1 MRLKG
6 RVAIVTGGGRGIGKA
21 IALTFAREGA
31 EVAVTAR
38 TESEISAVADEIRTL
53 GRKAAAVPCDVTQE
67 GSVNAMVERVV
78 KELGEPYILVNN
90 AGVMIVGDVASVEAD
105 NWIYGITVSLTGAFL
120 CSKAVLKYM
129 ILRRGGKIINMASR
143 AAKISSPHVSSYSAA
158 KFGLIGLTKSLS
170 DEVKKLGIN
179 VNAICPGFVD
189 TKMVR
194 DGVGSEQSWVPSPIC
209 LGSVPPSPYKVARRK
224 SPTEPMIAPKNSNP
238 AQEAAIFP
246 SHSTR
251 EPVCER
257 GEEGEEEQ
265 TICRA
270 AGRDTLST
278 TAA

>member
-38 TESEISAVADEIRTL
+38 TESEIDAVAEEIRAL
-53 GRKAAAVPCDVTQE
+53 GGKAAAVPCDVTE
-67 GSVNAMVERVV
+67 EISVHAMVERVV

-105 NWIYGITVSLTGAFL
+105 KWKYGIAVSLTGAFL

-129 ILRRGGKIINMASR
+129 ISRRGGKIINMASR
-143 AAKISSPHVSSYSAA
+143 AGKISTPHVSSYSAA

-179 VNAICPGFVD
+179 VNALCPGFVD

-194 DGVGSEQSWVPSPIC
+194 DFGFEKIVQDIMNPQDIADVALFLASEESR
-209 LGSVPPSPYKVARRK
+209 SVMGAEIEVYGKTERPPAAR
-224 SPTEPMIAPKNSNP
+224 
-238 AQEAAIFP
+238 
-246 SHSTR
+246 
-251 EPVCER
+251 
-257 GEEGEEEQ
+257 
-265 TICRA
+265 
-270 AGRDTLST
+270 
-278 TAA
+278 